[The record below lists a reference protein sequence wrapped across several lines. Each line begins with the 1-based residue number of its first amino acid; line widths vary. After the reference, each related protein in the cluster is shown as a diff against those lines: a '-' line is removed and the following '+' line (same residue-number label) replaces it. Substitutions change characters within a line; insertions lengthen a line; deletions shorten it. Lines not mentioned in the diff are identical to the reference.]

1 MRKNRVDIITLGCS
15 KNLVDSEL
23 LMHHFIT
30 VGYQVFHD
38 PERVCGEIVVINTCG
53 FIGDAKEESIET
65 ILRMVEAK
73 KQGAIGQLYV
83 MGCLSERYR
92 EELKKEI
99 PEVDAYYGKFDWKN
113 LVGNLTKAFLVDA
126 SGLRKITTPQHYAY
140 VKISEGCDRA
150 CSYCAIPL
158 ITGKHKS
165 RSIDNII
172 KEVTSLTDSGVKE
185 IQLIA
190 QDLTYYGR
198 DLYKRAALADLLREL
213 CTIDRL
219 EWIRLH
225 YAYPTQFPLDILPV
239 MAAEDKICNYL
250 DIALQHASDNM
261 LKIMRRGI
269 SRKETEAL
277 LSRIRQ
283 EVPGIHIRTTM
294 MVGHPGE
301 TESDFEEL
309 LDFVAAQRFER
320 MGAFAYSHEDD
331 TYSWKHYKDDIL
343 LKIKKD
349 RLSKL
354 MKLQE
359 GIAFDNAQQK
369 VGQQQK
375 VIMDREDAE
384 YYIGRTEFDSPDVDP
399 EVLISKQGDLSIP
412 LDIGQFYKADIVD
425 TIGFDLVA
433 EIRNKT

>member
-158 ITGKHKS
+158 ITGKHKG

-190 QDLTYYGR
+190 QDLTYYGK

-331 TYSWKHYKDDIL
+331 TYSWKHYKDDIP

-375 VIMDREDAE
+375 VIIDREDAE

-399 EVLISKQGDLSIP
+399 EVLISKQGNLSIP

>member
-190 QDLTYYGR
+190 QDLTYYGK

-239 MAAEDKICNYL
+239 MTAEDKICNYL

-331 TYSWKHYKDDIL
+331 TYSWKHYKDDIP

-375 VIMDREDAE
+375 VIIDREDAE

>member
-1 MRKNRVDIITLGCS
+1 MRKNRVDVITLGCS

-30 VGYQVFHD
+30 AGYQAYHE
-38 PERVCGEIVVINTCG
+38 PERVCGEVVVVNTCG

-73 KQGAIGQLYV
+73 KQGSIGQLYV

-92 EELKKEI
+92 EELKQEI
-99 PEVDAYYGKFDWKN
+99 PEVDAYYGKFDWKQ
-113 LVGNLTKAFLVDA
+113 LVGNLNKAFHVDA
-126 SGLRKITTPQHYAY
+126 SDLRKITTPQHYAY
-140 VKISEGCDRA
+140 VKISEGCDRS

-165 RSIDNII
+165 RSIDNIV
-172 KEVTSLTDSGVKE
+172 KEVVSLTEEGVKE

-198 DLYKRAALADLLREL
+198 DLYKRNTLADLLTEL
-213 CTIDRL
+213 SSIDKL

-225 YAYPTQFPLDILPV
+225 YAYPTQFPFDILPV
-239 MAAEDKICNYL
+239 MAKENKICNYL

-261 LKIMRRGI
+261 LKIMRRGVA
-269 SRKETEAL
+269 RKETEAL
-277 LSRIRQ
+277 LTRVRQ

-301 TESDFEEL
+301 TEDDFSEL
-309 LDFVAAQRFER
+309 LEFVSAQRFER

-331 TYSWKHYKDDIL
+331 TYSWKHYKDDIP
-343 LKIKKD
+343 LKVKKE
-349 RLSKL
+349 RLSTL

-359 GIAFDNAQQK
+359 RIAFDNALEK
-369 VGQQQK
+369 VGQELK
-375 VIMDREDAE
+375 VIIDREDEE
-384 YYIGRTEFDSPDVDP
+384 YYIGRTAFDSPDVDP
-399 EVLISKQGDLSIP
+399 EVLISKKRDLSVP
-412 LDIGQFYKADIVD
+412 LKIGEFYQANIID
-425 TIGFDLVA
+425 TIGFDLIA
-433 EIRNKT
+433 EVRNKT

>member
-99 PEVDAYYGKFDWKN
+99 PEVDAYYGKFDWKD
-113 LVGNLTKAFLVDA
+113 LVGNLTKAFHVDA

-331 TYSWKHYKDDIL
+331 TYSWKHYKDDIP

-375 VIMDREDAE
+375 VIIDREDAE

-399 EVLISKQGDLSIP
+399 EVLISKQGCLSVP

-425 TIGFDLVA
+425 TIGFDLIA

>member
-99 PEVDAYYGKFDWKN
+99 PEVDAYYGKFDWKD

-331 TYSWKHYKDDIL
+331 TYSWKHYKDDIP

>member
-190 QDLTYYGR
+190 QDLTYYGK

-331 TYSWKHYKDDIL
+331 TYSWKHYKDDIP

-375 VIMDREDAE
+375 VIIDREDAE

-425 TIGFDLVA
+425 TIGFDLIA

>member
-331 TYSWKHYKDDIL
+331 TYSWKHYKDDIP

-375 VIMDREDAE
+375 VIIDREDAK

-399 EVLISKQGDLSIP
+399 EVLISKQGCLSVP

-425 TIGFDLVA
+425 TIGFDLIA

>member
-99 PEVDAYYGKFDWKN
+99 PEVDAYYGKFDWKD
-113 LVGNLTKAFLVDA
+113 LVGNLTKAFHVDA

-190 QDLTYYGR
+190 QDLTYYGK

-331 TYSWKHYKDDIL
+331 TYSWKHYKDDIP

-375 VIMDREDAE
+375 VIIDREDAE

-399 EVLISKQGDLSIP
+399 EVLISKQGCLSVP

-425 TIGFDLVA
+425 TIGFDLIA

>member
-99 PEVDAYYGKFDWKN
+99 PEVDAYYGKFDWKD
-113 LVGNLTKAFLVDA
+113 LVGNLTKAFHVDA

-190 QDLTYYGR
+190 QDLTYYGK

-331 TYSWKHYKDDIL
+331 TYSWKHYKDDIP

-375 VIMDREDAE
+375 VIIDREDAE

-399 EVLISKQGDLSIP
+399 EVLISNQGCLSVP

-425 TIGFDLVA
+425 TIGFDLIA

>member
-99 PEVDAYYGKFDWKN
+99 PEVDAYYGKFDWKD

-190 QDLTYYGR
+190 QDLTYYGK

-331 TYSWKHYKDDIL
+331 TYSWKHYKDDIP

-375 VIMDREDAE
+375 VIIDREDAE

-399 EVLISKQGDLSIP
+399 EVLISKQGCLSVP

-425 TIGFDLVA
+425 TIGFDLIA

>member
-190 QDLTYYGR
+190 QDLTYYGK

-331 TYSWKHYKDDIL
+331 TYSWKHYKDDIP

-375 VIMDREDAE
+375 VIIDREDAE

-399 EVLISKQGDLSIP
+399 EVLISKQGCLSVP

-425 TIGFDLVA
+425 TIGFDLIA

>member
-190 QDLTYYGR
+190 QDLTYYGK

-331 TYSWKHYKDDIL
+331 TYSWKHYKDDIP

-375 VIMDREDAE
+375 VIIDREDAE